1 MILRMIYAKVRP
13 DQVEDARR
21 MWKEHCAPLMIKRKG
36 CVSEQLLADTEDS
49 TEIVSM
55 STWEPQADIEAYR
68 TSSEHAEIQ
77 KRTRELLG
85 GARASV
91 KSYEVVP

>member
-13 DQVEDARR
+13 DQVEEARR
-21 MWKEHCAPLMIKRKG
+21 VWKEHCAPLMIKRPG
-36 CVSEQLLADTEDS
+36 CVSEQLLAAKEDP

-55 STWEPQADIEAYR
+55 SSWESQEDIDAYR
-68 TSSEHAEIQ
+68 TSSEHDEIQ

-91 KSYEVVP
+91 KAYEVVP